1 MGDRSST
8 APLRF
13 EVRIN
18 ATREEIFPYLIE
30 SELLMQWLFGTSAYL
45 TREPGG
51 DFIVNTDEMQVRGQ
65 YIAVDPPHRLIFTWG
80 VVGSDELP
88 AGSTTVE
95 ITLTA
100 EGDGTLVQLL
110 HRDVPST
117 RREDHAAG
125 WVACLDRLSHV
136 AGRDPR

>member
-1 MGDRSST
+1 MDDRSSL
-8 APLRF
+8 APLCF
-13 EVRIN
+13 ETRID

-30 SELLMQWLFGTSAYL
+30 SSLITQWLFGNSAEL
-45 TREPGG
+45 LPEPGG
-51 DFIVNTDEMQVRGQ
+51 AFVVNTDEMQVRGE
-65 YIAVDPPHRLIFTWG
+65 YLVVEPPHRVSFTWG
-80 VVGSDELP
+80 IVGNTELP

-100 EGDGTLVQLL
+100 EGEGTLVQLL

-125 WVACLDRLSHV
+125 WVACLDRLSHI
-136 AGRDPR
+136 AGR